1 MVGPHVLKRPLER
14 RVRALLRHLRPT
26 TEGAVE
32 PLHQCRVATR
42 RLRELLPL
50 CDVELRAPV
59 AARARK
65 RVRQLGG
72 ALGPVRELDVALGLV
87 DELER
92 AGRARPGA
100 ASRLRQRVHEER
112 ERQRERMRTRL
123 KPACLRKVARDVAE
137 VLKAIG
143 MLDAT
148 DAWALVLV
156 GRLSDRAD
164 RLRDSVAEAGP
175 LYVSERV
182 HEVRIAA
189 KKLRYALELASE
201 TGEADTSDAVARL
214 KTVQDS
220 LGRLHDIEILQEL
233 LRSIDVLAH
242 RDERWA
248 EELAALDLD
257 LTQECR
263 RLHGVFVAGQAALA
277 EVGKVAR
284 RVASRMSSA
293 HGGRTGRS
301 PVLKMSLERAP
312 EAPPAVSSDRR

>member
-1 MVGPHVLKRPLER
+1 MAGLHVLHRPLER
-14 RVRALLRHLRPT
+14 RVRALLRHLQPT

-50 CDVELRAPV
+50 CDAELDVRI

-65 RVRQLGG
+65 RVRRLGM
-72 ALGPVRELDVALGLV
+72 ALGAVRELDVALGLV

-92 AGRARPGA
+92 AGRTTPA
-100 ASRLRQRVHEER
+100 AAGRLRQRVCEER

-123 KPACLRKVARDVAE
+123 KPAVLRKVARDVAE

-143 MLDAT
+143 MRDPT
-148 DAWALVLV
+148 DAWALVLSERLGV
-156 GRLSDRAD
+156 RGGRLREALAD
-164 RLRDSVAEAGP
+164 AGP
-175 LYVSERV
+175 MYVSERV

-201 TGEADTSDAVARL
+201 AGEADTAAVVKRL
-214 KTVQDS
+214 KKVQDA

-242 RDERWA
+242 RDEAWA
-248 EELAALDLD
+248 EELAALDGG
-257 LTQECR
+257 LTEECR
-263 RLHGVFVAGQAALA
+263 KLHGVFVAGQAGLA
-277 EVGKVAR
+277 EVDRTAR
-284 RVASRMSSA
+284 RIADRMSVD
-293 HGGRTGRS
+293 HGGRRDGGR
-301 PVLKMSLERAP
+301 VLKMTLERAP
-312 EAPPAVSSDRR
+312 EAPPAASSDRR

>member
-1 MVGPHVLKRPLER
+1 MTDPHVLKRPLER

-26 TEGAVE
+26 AEGAVE

-50 CDVELRAPV
+50 CDAEL
-59 AARARK
+59 AARTASRARK

-92 AGRARPGA
+92 AGRAQPAA
-100 ASRLRQRVHEER
+100 ASRLRQRVREER
-112 ERQRERMRTRL
+112 ERMRVRL
-123 KPACLRKVARDVAE
+123 KPAGLRRVARDLTE

-148 DAWALVLV
+148 DAWALVLA
-156 GRLSDRAD
+156 GRLSARAD
-164 RLRDSVAEAGP
+164 RLRDAVAEAGP

-201 TGEADTSDAVARL
+201 TGEADTADAVARL
-214 KTVQDS
+214 KKTQDS
-220 LGRLHDIEILQEL
+220 LGRLHDVEILQGL
-233 LRSIDVLAH
+233 LRSIDLPGN
-242 RDERWA
+242 RGETWA
-248 EELAALDLD
+248 GELTALDRD
-257 LTQECR
+257 LTEECR
-263 RLHGVFVAGQAALA
+263 RLHGLFVAGQAGLA
-277 EVGKVAR
+277 EVGRAAR
-284 RVASRMSSA
+284 RVASRLSGD
-293 HGGRTGRS
+293 HGGCAGRGR
-301 PVLKMSLERAP
+301 VVKTSLERAP
-312 EAPPAVSSDRR
+312 AVSANRR

>member
-1 MVGPHVLKRPLER
+1 MTGPHVLKRPLER
-14 RVRALLRHLRPT
+14 RVRALLRHLQPT

-50 CDVELRAPV
+50 CDAELTTRA

-65 RVRQLGG
+65 RVRRLGG
-72 ALGPVRELDVALGLV
+72 ALGAVRELDVALDLV

-92 AGRARPGA
+92 AGRAKPA
-100 ASRLRQRVHEER
+100 AANRLRQRVREER
-112 ERQRERMRTRL
+112 ERQRERMRVRL
-123 KPACLRKVARDVAE
+123 KPAGLRKVAREVAE

-148 DAWALVLV
+148 DAWALVLAE
-156 GRLSDRAD
+156 RLGERAD
-164 RLRDSVAEAGP
+164 RLREAVAEAGP

-189 KKLRYALELASE
+189 KKLRYALEVASE
-201 TGEADTSDAVARL
+201 TGEAETSEAVARL
-214 KTVQDS
+214 KKVQDT
-220 LGRLHDIEILQEL
+220 LGRLHDIEILQGL

-242 RDERWA
+242 RDEPWA
-248 EELAALDLD
+248 EELAALDRD
-257 LTQECR
+257 LTEECR
-263 RLHGVFVAGQAALA
+263 RLHGVFVARQAALA

-284 RVASRMSSA
+284 RVASRMSSDHGA
-293 HGGRTGRS
+293 RGGRNR
-301 PVLKMSLERAP
+301 VLKMSLERVP
-312 EAPPAVSSDRR
+312 EAPPAASSDRR

>member
-1 MVGPHVLKRPLER
+1 MIGPHVLKRPLER

-50 CDVELRAPV
+50 CDAELDVRT

-72 ALGPVRELDVALGLV
+72 ALGAVRELDVALGLV

-92 AGRARPGA
+92 AGRATPPA
-100 ASRLRQRVHEER
+100 AGRLRQRVCEER
-112 ERQRERMRTRL
+112 ERQRKRMRVRL
-123 KPACLRKVARDVAE
+123 KPAGLRKVARDVSE

-148 DAWALVLV
+148 DAWALVLAE
-156 GRLSDRAD
+156 RLSERAA
-164 RLRDSVAEAGP
+164 RLRDAVADAGSM
-175 LYVSERV
+175 YVSERV

-201 TGEADTSDAVARL
+201 TGEADTADAVARL
-214 KTVQDS
+214 KKIQDS

-233 LRSIDVLAH
+233 LHSIDLLAH
-242 RDERWA
+242 RDESWA
-248 EELAALDLD
+248 AELAALDGD
-257 LTQECR
+257 LTEECR
-263 RLHGVFVAGQAALA
+263 RLHGVFVTGQAGLV
-277 EVGKVAR
+277 EVGRVAR
-284 RVASRMSSA
+284 RVASRMTTD
-293 HGGRTGRS
+293 HGGRRGRT

-312 EAPPAVSSDRR
+312 AAAPVASSDRR

>member
-1 MVGPHVLKRPLER
+1 MTGSHVLKRPLER

-50 CDVELRAPV
+50 CDVELGMRI

-72 ALGPVRELDVALGLV
+72 ALGAVRELDVALGLI
-87 DELER
+87 DEVEG
-92 AGRARPGA
+92 AGRAQPGA
-100 ASRLRQRVHEER
+100 ANRLRQRVREER
-112 ERQRERMRTRL
+112 ERQRERMRARL
-123 KPACLRKVARDVAE
+123 RPAWLRKVARDVAE

-143 MLDAT
+143 MRDAT
-148 DAWALVLV
+148 DAWALALAQ
-156 GRLSDRAD
+156 RLSERAD
-164 RLRDSVAEAGP
+164 RLRDAVAEAGP
-175 LYVSERV
+175 MYVSERV

-189 KKLRYALELASE
+189 KKLRYGLELVSE
-201 TGEADTSDAVARL
+201 TGEADTAAAVARL

-233 LRSIDVLAH
+233 LRSIDLLAH
-242 RDERWA
+242 RDEPWA
-248 EELAALDLD
+248 EELAALDRD
-257 LTQECR
+257 LTEECR
-263 RLHGVFVAGQAALA
+263 RLHGVFVSGQTGLV
-277 EVGKVAR
+277 EVAR
-284 RVASRMSSA
+284 IARRLAAQVSSD

-301 PVLKMSLERAP
+301 RVLKMSLERAP
-312 EAPPAVSSDRR
+312 AASPSRR

>member
-26 TEGAVE
+26 TEGEVE

-50 CDVELRAPV
+50 CDAELTAPV
-59 AARARK
+59 AKRARK

-72 ALGPVRELDVALGLV
+72 ALGAVRELDVALGLV

-92 AGRARPGA
+92 AGRAQPAA
-100 ASRLRQRVHEER
+100 ASRLRQRVREER
-112 ERQRERMRTRL
+112 ERQRERMRVRL
-123 KPACLRKVARDVAE
+123 KPAYLRKVARDVAE

-148 DAWALVLV
+148 DAWALVLA
-156 GRLSDRAD
+156 GRVSERAD
-164 RLRDSVAEAGP
+164 RLRESVAEAGP

-201 TGEADTSDAVARL
+201 TGEADTSEAVARL
-214 KTVQDS
+214 KKIQDS
-220 LGRLHDIEILQEL
+220 LGRLHDIEILQGL
-233 LRSIDVLAH
+233 LHSIDLLAH
-242 RDERWA
+242 RDEPWA
-248 EELAALDLD
+248 DELVALDRD
-257 LTQECR
+257 LTEECR

-277 EVGKVAR
+277 EVGRVAR
-284 RVASRMSSA
+284 RVASRMSSD
-293 HGGRTGRS
+293 HGGRSGRS

>member
-50 CDVELRAPV
+50 CDAELTSPV
-59 AARARK
+59 AARARR

-92 AGRARPGA
+92 AGRAKPGA
-100 ASRLRQRVHEER
+100 ASRLRQRVREER
-112 ERQRERMRTRL
+112 ERQRERMRARL
-123 KPACLRKVARDVAE
+123 KPAYLRKVARDVAE
-137 VLKAIG
+137 ALKAIG

-189 KKLRYALELASE
+189 KKLRYVLELASE
-201 TGEADTSDAVARL
+201 TGEADTSDAVAQL
-214 KTVQDS
+214 KKVQDS

-284 RVASRMSSA
+284 RVASRMSSD

-301 PVLKMSLERAP
+301 SVLKMSLERAP
-312 EAPPAVSSDRR
+312 EAPPAASSDRR

>member
-26 TEGAVE
+26 MEGAVE

-50 CDVELRAPV
+50 CDAELSAPV

-72 ALGPVRELDVALGLV
+72 ALGAVRELDVALGLV

-92 AGRARPGA
+92 AGRAKPAA
-100 ASRLRQRVHEER
+100 ASRLRQRVREER

-123 KPACLRKVARDVAE
+123 KPAYLRKAARDVAE

-143 MLDAT
+143 MRDAT
-148 DAWALVLV
+148 DAWALVLA
-156 GRLSDRAD
+156 GRLSERAD
-164 RLRDSVAEAGP
+164 RLRDAVAEAGP
-175 LYVSERV
+175 MYVSERV

-201 TGEADTSDAVARL
+201 TEEANTSEAVVRL
-214 KTVQDS
+214 KKIQDC

-233 LRSIDVLAH
+233 LHSIDVLAH
-242 RDERWA
+242 RDEPWA
-248 EELAALDLD
+248 GELGELDRD
-257 LTQECR
+257 LAEECR
-263 RLHGVFVAGQAALA
+263 RLHGVFVAGQAELT
-277 EVGKVAR
+277 EVGKEAR
-284 RVASRMSSA
+284 RVASRMSSD
-293 HGGRTGRS
+293 HGGHRGRT
-301 PVLKMSLERAP
+301 PALKMSLARAP
-312 EAPPAVSSDRR
+312 ESPAAVSSDRR